1 MATDYPDREGKKRS
15 WNAVRSSREDRLR
28 RVIRLHVEGEP
39 LSLCGARNAYQH
51 QIPSDT
57 GHIEVDLARLDLH
70 RTRVVFVVEPAYKP
84 AWSQHETS
92 SGICAQF

>member
-28 RVIRLHVEGEP
+28 RVIRLQVEGEP
-39 LSLCGARNAYQH
+39 LSLCGARNGFSI
-51 QIPSDT
+51 IPSDT

-92 SGICAQF
+92 SRICAQF